1 MAFEAGAAAR
11 RSGPTVGRRGVVA
24 PVRPPAPRDAG
35 IGKILAEGERGGQVL
50 IDICEIATGLS
61 RQLRGLTI
69 ASERPR
75 YRMME

>member
-1 MAFEAGAAAR
+1 M
-11 RSGPTVGRRGVVA
+11 
-24 PVRPPAPRDAG
+24 RPPAPRDAG
-35 IGKILAEGERGGQVL
+35 TGKILAEGERGGQVL

-75 YRMME
+75 HRMME